1 MKKIEH
7 KNIKRN
13 KGKHHTL
20 YDFLPKEVIDE
31 LIEFKDPEYKKE
43 CDEADEELYEILE
56 DFEDRLGREMTKYE
70 YDTVIDIMKK
80 HSPKDK
86 DGEVFTFL
94 HPETVWE
101 VYQYERE
108 EKWDHWEKFLK

>member
-31 LIEFKDPEYKKE
+31 LIEFKDPEYKKSVMKPTKNFTKS
-43 CDEADEELYEILE
+43 LKIL
-56 DFEDRLGREMTKYE
+56 K
-70 YDTVIDIMKK
+70 TV
-80 HSPKDK
+80 
-86 DGEVFTFL
+86 L
-94 HPETVWE
+94 A
-101 VYQYERE
+101 
-108 EKWDHWEKFLK
+108 EK